1 MAEKKKKSEQKSE
14 KKQSKE
20 NGDSRN
26 NQTPPEYEFKKLQR
40 SRADRVIAGI
50 CGGLG
55 EYFTVDPT
63 IIRVLTVVAGV
74 ITGGGIVLAY
84 LIGWMFIPEKEGE
97 EKKGTSQGG
106 PILGIICGTILV
118 LWGFGML
125 FDRMRYSIWV
135 PGWIQPVFSWQSLFA
150 VALVA
155 AGVFLIVNLAKK
167 GEMPLISLPKK
178 KSGTGSAPVDTA
190 EKRRLY
196 RSVTNKKLS
205 GVCGG
210 LGEYF
215 QIDPTVV
222 RIFWIVGTIV
232 TQILPG
238 IIAYIVMAFVVPEK
252 TEPQENTS

>member
-14 KKQSKE
+14 KTQSEK
-20 NGDSRN
+20 NGGSLN

-63 IIRVLTVVAGV
+63 IVRVLTVVAGV
-74 ITGGGIVLAY
+74 VTGGGIVLAY
-84 LIGWMFIPEKEGE
+84 LIGWMVIPEKEGE
-97 EKKGTSQGG
+97 EEKGASHGG
-106 PILGIICGTILV
+106 PILGIIFGAILV

-125 FDRMRYSIWV
+125 FDRMRYSMWV
-135 PGWIQPVFSWQSLFA
+135 PQWILPVFSFKSLFA

-167 GEMPLISLPKK
+167 GEMPSISLPKK
-178 KSGTGSAPVDTA
+178 KSGAGSAPVDTSG
-190 EKRRLY
+190 KRRLY

-215 QIDPTVV
+215 HLDPTVV

-232 TQILPG
+232 SQILPG
-238 IIAYIVMAFVVPEK
+238 IIAYIIMAFVVPEK
-252 TEPQENTS
+252 TELEENTS